1 MTHEETNLI
10 WRILEELRAARN
22 EAVEEQKSQDPA
34 HRIVAE
40 IREDAFNKAINI
52 VEAELNEKPKGFGEK
67 LMERLNTVY
76 EENK

>member
-10 WRILEELRAARN
+10 WRNLEQLRAARN
-22 EAVEEQKSQDPA
+22 EAIEEQKSQDPVR
-34 HRIVAE
+34 RIVAE

-67 LMERLNTVY
+67 LMEKLTTVY